1 VRKDLKIKS
10 KSLGG
15 SSDLVFMAPIKEG
28 IVSSLDSVTYKT
40 RLLQLMRTLNA
51 GRTSS
56 HEYLLMRSI
65 SDSVE
70 RTGKIH
76 SVRVLILEAD
86 DGGRDKVLLAVT
98 FDGGWESYLRVLW
111 QKVGYLLDVIFCNTD
126 GHVSALD
133 HTFEEWAGWVDKIQH
148 ETNFFYGMPQLT
160 PDDVQYLKAHHE
172 LNLKNQADHELDLKS
187 VRLRLRS
194 AEDQALE
201 LAAYHPDGASL
212 QRYTEPIRT
221 AAQSMVG
228 LYSLSNLYAPMTN
241 DGRMLHAA
249 TQVLLLE
256 FVHILRNQE
265 LSDFSSFRAS
275 IDTVKER
282 FGDEI
287 EWLLSNRREPFEKLA
302 ITRLPPPPLPTETD
316 EIPNYDS
323 SDVQGGII
331 NAYESVKSG
340 WIVLIQVDTPEFA
353 SALLERLTGLVT
365 KEDTADK
372 SFSINI
378 ALTYE
383 GLRAAGLTEKQ
394 LALFP
399 QDFRQ
404 GMEARASILGD
415 LHTNHPRRWRLP
427 ERNWTTTADTGI
439 SEALT
444 VNNSNPFD
452 KIELSTVH
460 IVMQMR
466 STEPNDAAT
475 AHFTEQVKRLLTGF
489 DKKLNGRG
497 RILSVQPMARLTQP
511 DTVVENGNAVETD
524 KAIEHFGYVDGN
536 SDPTIDPQKKGN
548 VYRNQIHLGELL
560 LGYANSADQAP
571 IWDDGSD
578 QNKLFKNSTFLVL
591 RKLYQDVEAFHMA
604 VYNGIEAAGKQGI
617 RGVTAEDIY
626 AKMMGRTRYG
636 DALIKPAPAAQ
647 NAPAA
652 PTDSARPNDFDF
664 SSDLQGSACPFHSHI
679 RRANPRVS
687 LATDRTETNDAQ
699 GNPPDK
705 IMDLR
710 GKEVPLNLNSE
721 FGNGVPELSG
731 ARFPRIVRRGMSYG
745 PLLTDRWE
753 NLKEERGL
761 MFMAYNASIS
771 EQFEVIQRWLS
782 GGNSSGS
789 FSGVSDPIIGVPR
802 NGEKRYFRFEVQA
815 NDEQNL
821 SRPAKVL
828 RIALDG
834 PEPLEDGAAPNYLE
848 DARPFVRL
856 EWGSYL
862 FTPSI
867 TALRFLSEI
876 GENNYEREI
885 PWNAEYGE
893 PLIKQLK
900 SIPDKKERESKIKEL
915 LEDSKSQDDW
925 VSASV
930 LAAIREKHDGLLQI
944 NELGTIVATPD
955 LVNKV
960 LGDDALYSVSGYL
973 ERMQDSIGEI
983 YLGLDKSPDYDKL
996 SKAVNAALMS
1006 IKKKDAFNLAQKSA
1020 TEKINELIDNEK
1032 RAAQATGAPQWELV
1046 FAAREVIDAVLGDV
1060 CTDWFGLPTNKD
1072 NQWIVPGGSRW
1083 DFPLEATKPVRY
1095 PGDFTAPSRYLFQP
1109 WPGESA
1115 TNYGQDYGTAL
1126 KNRFEKYTDDLLKN
1140 KKRPLKPV
1148 DPKRP
1153 IIITPAPIAKVI
1165 FDLFE
1170 ADPQLSHTNKVTKIA
1185 TTTVGALMGF
1195 LPTLDGNLKLII
1207 QEWLKENTFADL
1219 RLKHHALTD
1228 QKFEAIE
1235 ALMSDAIHHS
1245 MHVRSTPEYL
1255 WRRATSDHD
1264 IISNG
1269 TTVKIKK
1276 GEKVIAALAS
1286 VNHLNIEKQ
1295 SLCPYTSFGGN
1306 RKPVQPGTYNTHAC
1320 PGYDAAQG
1328 ILLGTLSALLAVDHS
1343 MRNIAGSLTFRL
1355 QGPTE
1360 YQVAVAAPADS
1371 GGEPSLEKIKAAT
1384 IKWVKETLTKENI
1397 AKVKKNAINSIEKT
1411 TEWRHKSRKDRL
1423 EPVRKSIA
1431 KIKRKKIVKD
1441 AANKNSVLFLGDSWA
1456 RGYPTQ
1462 DSDLAKALEAI
1473 DALNLNPVHQ
1483 GAIPGQTRLE
1493 KFSAYGNTLAGM
1505 NGKAGKVAR
1514 YLDGN
1519 LGPKTKAIIISGGG
1533 NDVVQKRLIP
1543 YLKPWDVVQGQ
1554 QPDVPRLKSTFESI
1568 QMIEMR
1574 AQYVNIIKRIRKA
1587 SSEMPIIIHG
1597 YAHPVVDGRWLGVSS
1612 ATSWLWEPLATK
1624 GYFGPHDAN
1633 NNDAKLP
1640 KPSDVVDKQGWDDKR
1655 RAAFLTM
1662 KEVID
1667 KFNEMLETLKKT
1679 EANDS
1684 GFDNLYY
1691 VDLREVVTS
1700 KDSLTPPD
1708 NYTDDWQ
1715 NELHPSKKAYA
1726 AMALKIADVLKPIL
1740 KI

>member
-1 VRKDLKIKS
+1 MRKDLKIKS

-28 IVSSLDSVTYKT
+28 LVPSLDSVTYKT

-133 HTFEEWAGWVDKIQH
+133 HTFEEWAGWVDKIQY

-160 PDDVQYLKAHHE
+160 PEDVQYLKAHHD

-212 QRYTEPIRT
+212 QRYAEPIRT

-249 TQVLLLE
+249 AQVLLLE
-256 FVHILRNQE
+256 FVHILRNKE
-265 LSDFSSFRAS
+265 LSDFSSFRTS

-282 FGDEI
+282 FGDEL
-287 EWLLSNRREPFEKLA
+287 EWLLSDRKPAYEGLVV
-302 ITRLPPPPLPTETD
+302 TRLPPPPLPTLTH
-316 EIPNYDS
+316 EIPHYDS
-323 SDVQGGII
+323 SDIQGGII

-353 SALLERLTGLVT
+353 SALLKKLNRLVT
-365 KEDTADK
+365 KENAADK

-383 GLRAAGLTEKQ
+383 GLRAAGLTEEQ

-427 ERNWTTTADTGI
+427 ERNWTTDASGLSAPITADP
-439 SEALT
+439 SK
-444 VNNSNPFD
+444 PFQ

-466 STEPNDAAT
+466 STLSNGDAT
-475 AHFTEQVKRLLTGF
+475 ARFTQEVNQLLIGF
-489 DKKLNGRG
+489 DAELNGYG
-497 RILSVQPMARLTQP
+497 RIVSVQPMARLTQP
-511 DTVVENGNAVETD
+511 DTVVENGNAVEAV

-536 SDPTIDPQKKGN
+536 SDPTIDPKNKGN

-571 IWDDGSD
+571 VWGDDND
-578 QNKLFKNSTFLVL
+578 QKKLFKNSTFLVL
-591 RKLYQDVEAFHMA
+591 RKLYQDVEAFHTA
-604 VYNGIEAAGKQGI
+604 VYNGIEAAGEQGI
-617 RGVTAEDIY
+617 SGVSAEDIY
-626 AKMMGRTRYG
+626 AKMMGRDRYG
-636 DALIKPAPAAQ
+636 VALTKPTP
-647 NAPAA
+647 
-652 PTDSARPNDFDF
+652 SATTISAGPNDFDF
-664 SSDLQGSACPFHSHI
+664 SNDPQGSVCPFHSHI
-679 RRANPRVS
+679 RRANPRTS
-687 LATDRTETNDAQ
+687 LATDRTENNDTQ

-705 IMDLR
+705 IKDLVNE
-710 GKEVPLNLNSE
+710 EVPLNLNSE

-745 PLLTDRWE
+745 PLLTEKWE
-753 NLKEERGL
+753 NVKEERGL

-789 FSGVSDPIIGVPR
+789 YSGVSDPIIGVPR
-802 NGEKRYFRFEVQA
+802 NGEKRFFRFEVEA
-815 NDEQNL
+815 NDAQNPN
-821 SRPAKVL
+821 RRAKVL

-834 PEPLEDGAAPNYLE
+834 PEPLEDGTAPNYLE
-848 DARPFVRL
+848 DAKPFVRL

-862 FTPSI
+862 FTPSV
-867 TALRFLSEI
+867 TALGYLSEV
-876 GENNYEREI
+876 GAKKNKPGI

-893 PLIKQLK
+893 SLLKQLE
-900 SIPDKKERESKIKEL
+900 SITDDKAREAKIKEL
-915 LEDSKSQDDW
+915 LEDSKTQDDW

-930 LAAIREKHDGLLQI
+930 LAAIRKKYNGSLQI
-944 NELGTIVATPD
+944 NNLGTIVSAPD
-955 LVNKV
+955 LVSEV
-960 LGDDALYSVSGYL
+960 LSNDKQYSVSGYL
-973 ERMQDSIGEI
+973 KRMQHSIGEI
-983 YLGLDKSPDYDKL
+983 YLGLDKSTRYDEL
-996 SKAVNAALMS
+996 SEPVNAALMR
-1006 IKKKDAFNLAQKSA
+1006 ITKDEAFTLAKNSA
-1020 TEKINELIDNEK
+1020 TEKINELINKEK
-1032 RAAQATGAPQWELV
+1032 IAAAATGALQWELV
-1046 FAAREVIDAVLGDV
+1046 FSAREVIDAVLGDV
-1060 CTDWFGLPTNKD
+1060 CNDWFGLPTNID
-1072 NQWIVPGGSRW
+1072 NPWIVRGGNRW
-1083 DFPLEATKPVRY
+1083 DFPLKATKPVRY

-1109 WPGESA
+1109 WPGDSA
-1115 TNYGQDYGTAL
+1115 TDYGKGYGSAL
-1126 KNRFEKYTDDLLKN
+1126 KDRFEQYTEDLLSKG
-1140 KKRPLKPV
+1140 KRPLKPV
-1148 DPKRP
+1148 DPKQP
-1153 IIITPAPIAKVI
+1153 DIITPAPIAKVI

-1170 ADPQLSHTNKVTKIA
+1170 ADPPLSQSEKVTMIA

-1228 QKFEAIE
+1228 QTFLAIE
-1235 ALMSDAIHHS
+1235 ALLSDPIHHS

-1255 WRRATSDHD
+1255 WRTATSDHE
-1264 IISNG
+1264 IVTNGKTIS
-1269 TTVKIKK
+1269 IKE

-1286 VNHLNIEKQ
+1286 VNHLNIENQ

-1306 RKPVQPGTYNTHAC
+1306 RKPVPPSTYNTHAC

-1328 ILLGTLSALLAVDHS
+1328 ILLGTLSALLAVDDQ

-1355 QGPTE
+1355 QGPIDYE
-1360 YQVAVAAPADS
+1360 DAVPAQADLA
-1371 GGEPSLEKIKAAT
+1371 EDPTIFKKIKVAT
-1384 IKWVKETLTKENI
+1384 ITWVKKTFTPVNI
-1397 AKVKKNAINSIEKT
+1397 AEVKKNTIISIEQT
-1411 TEWRHKSRKDRL
+1411 TEWRHKSKIDRL
-1423 EPVRKSIA
+1423 KPVRKSMA
-1431 KIKRKKIVKD
+1431 KAKRKKIVKD
-1441 AANKNSVLFLGDSWA
+1441 AANKNSVLFFGDSWA
-1456 RGYPTQ
+1456 RGYPSQ
-1462 DSDLAKALEAI
+1462 DSDLSKALEAI
-1473 DALNLNPVHQ
+1473 SALNLNPVHQ

-1505 NGKAGKVAR
+1505 NGKASKVAR
-1514 YLDGN
+1514 YLKGD

-1533 NDVVQKRLIP
+1533 NDVVQKLLIP

-1554 QPDVPRLKSTFESI
+1554 QPNEPRLEPTFETI
-1568 QMIEMR
+1568 QITKMR
-1574 AQYVNIIKRIRKA
+1574 EQYVNIIKRIRQA
-1587 SSEMPIIIHG
+1587 NSSMPIIIHG
-1597 YAHPVVDGRWLGVSS
+1597 YAHPVVDGRWLGISS
-1612 ATSWLWEPLATK
+1612 KESWLWEPLATK
-1624 GYFGPHDAN
+1624 GYFGAYDAN
-1633 NNDAKLP
+1633 GSLAKLP
-1640 KPSDVVDKQGWDDKR
+1640 KPSDVVDKQDWAEKR
-1655 RAAFLTM
+1655 KAAFLTM

-1667 KFNEMLETLKKT
+1667 KFNEMLQTLPSTDK
-1679 EANDS
+1679 NPG
-1684 GFDNLYY
+1684 GFENLHY
-1691 VDLREVVTS
+1691 VDLRPEITS
-1700 KDSLTPPD
+1700 EDSLTPPK
-1708 NYTDDWQ
+1708 NYIADWQ

-1726 AMALKIADVLKPIL
+1726 TMAQKITIVLGPIL
-1740 KI
+1740 NP